1 MKLLFIF
8 GAHAAGKMTV
18 GQQVAKITP
27 MKLFHNHMTI
37 EPVIELFGS
46 YNGAATQRLRQ
57 VVFEEFAKTDNY
69 GLIFTFIW
77 AFDVPYD
84 TEYVRC
90 LTKLYEDAGAQV
102 DYAELVAPQ
111 EVRLLRNRTENRLK
125 EKASKRDI
133 ALSEQR
139 FLSAEEKYRVVS
151 EPGEIVS
158 LLGCAPERYLR
169 IDNTELAPEEAAERI
184 VRYFGYEINEDK
196 VVNNDIWQE
205 H

>member
-18 GQQVAKITP
+18 GQALSRITP

-37 EPVIELFGS
+37 EPVIELFGA
-46 YNGAATQRLRQ
+46 YNGAVTERLRQ

-84 TEYVRC
+84 TEYVRA

-102 DYAELVAPQ
+102 NYVELIAPQ
-111 EVRLLRNRTENRLK
+111 DVRLVRNRTENRLK
-125 EKASKRDI
+125 EKASKRDV
-133 ALSEQR
+133 ALSEMR
-139 FLSAEEKYRVVS
+139 MLDAENKYRCVS
-151 EPGEIVS
+151 EPGEVCEK
-158 LLGCAPERYLR
+158 LGCVPERYLR
-169 IDNTELAPEEAAERI
+169 IDNTELSPETVAELI
-184 VRYFGYEINEDK
+184 ANHFGYNRK
-196 VVNNDIWQE
+196 
-205 H
+205 

>member
-18 GQQVAKITP
+18 GQALSRITP

-37 EPVIELFGS
+37 EPVIELFGA
-46 YNGAATQRLRQ
+46 YNGAVTERLRQ

-84 TEYVRC
+84 TEYVRN

-102 DYAELVAPQ
+102 DYVELIAPQ
-111 EVRLLRNRTENRLK
+111 EVRLERNATENRLK
-125 EKASKRDI
+125 NKASKRSIEDSNARLI
-133 ALSEQR
+133 RDDRNWRCES
-139 FLSAEEKYRVVS
+139 Y
-151 EPGEIVS
+151 PGEITH
-158 LLGCAPERYLR
+158 PNYLR
-169 IDNTELAPEEAAERI
+169 LENTNISPEEAARMI
-184 VRYFGYEINEDK
+184 R
-196 VVNNDIWQE
+196 E
-205 H
+205 HFKL

>member
-18 GQQVAKITP
+18 GQAVSRITP

-37 EPVIELFGS
+37 EPVIELFGA
-46 YNGAATQRLRQ
+46 YNGAVTERLRQ

-84 TEYVRC
+84 TEYVRH

-102 DYAELVAPQ
+102 DYVELVAPQ
-111 EVRLLRNRTENRLK
+111 EVRLVRNRTENRLK
-125 EKASKRDI
+125 EKASKRNV
-133 ALSEQR
+133 ALSEAR
-139 FLSAEEKYRVVS
+139 MLDAEGKYRIVS
-151 EPGEIVS
+151 EVGEICEK
-158 LLGCAPERYLR
+158 LGCAPERYLR
-169 IDNTELAPEEAAERI
+169 IDNTDLSPETVADMI
-184 VRYFGYEINEDK
+184 VRHFGYDRK
-196 VVNNDIWQE
+196 A
-205 H
+205 

>member
-18 GQQVAKITP
+18 GQEVSRITP

-37 EPVIELFGS
+37 EPVIELFGA
-46 YNGAATQRLRQ
+46 YNGEVTQRLRQ

-84 TEYVRC
+84 AEYVRS
-90 LTKLYEDAGAQV
+90 LTKRYQDAGAQV
-102 DYAELVAPQ
+102 DYVELIAPQ
-111 EVRLLRNRTENRLK
+111 DVRLVRNRTENRLK
-125 EKASKRDI
+125 EKASKRDV
-133 ALSEQR
+133 ALSEMR
-139 FLSAEEKYRVVS
+139 MLTAEEKYRCVS
-151 EPGEIVS
+151 EPGEIVE

-169 IDNTELAPEEAAERI
+169 LDNTNLSPEEAAERI
-184 VRYFGYEINEDK
+184 VSYFGYDRK
-196 VVNNDIWQE
+196 
-205 H
+205 

>member
-8 GAHAAGKMTV
+8 GGHAAGKMTV

-46 YNGAATQRLRQ
+46 YNGAATERLRQ
-57 VVFEEFAKTDNY
+57 VVFEEFARTDNY

-84 TEYVRC
+84 TEYVRRV
-90 LTKLYEDAGAQV
+90 TRLYEEAGAQV
-102 DYAELVAPQ
+102 DYVELIASQ

-125 EKASKRDI
+125 EKASKRDV

-139 FLSAEEKYRVVS
+139 FLSAEEKYR
-151 EPGEIVS
+151 IVS
-158 LLGCAPERYLR
+158 GHGEVVEKLGCAPERYLR
-169 IDNTELAPEEAAERI
+169 IDNTDLSPEEAAEMI
-184 VRYFGYEINEDK
+184 VSHFGYDRK
-196 VVNNDIWQE
+196 
-205 H
+205 